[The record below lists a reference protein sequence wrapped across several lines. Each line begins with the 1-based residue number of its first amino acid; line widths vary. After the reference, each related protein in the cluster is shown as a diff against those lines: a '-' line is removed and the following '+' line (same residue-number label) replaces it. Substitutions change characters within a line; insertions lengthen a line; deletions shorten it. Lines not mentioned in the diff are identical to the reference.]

1 MNGSKLI
8 MMKHKQIEFK
18 DSLNFFHTRLAALP
32 DMFGIEDAE
41 KGYFPH
47 YFNTLPNQNYCGSIP
62 EAKYYG
68 MDEMGLKERKKF
80 EEWYNDQKSKN
91 VTFNFQEEIR
101 KYCIAD
107 VNVLRKSCIKFRKL
121 FYDLMGIDPLAATS
135 TIASACMT
143 AYRTNFIPPNTIP
156 LMTFPSYRMRDN
168 QSMLA
173 VRYLK
178 YFEDMHG
185 VQLESAYRGWEKQI
199 GKYKVDGYHP
209 SFPMEKL
216 GPVPEDMPSVRPLII
231 EINGCY
237 YHGCPKCFA
246 NRTTAVKSKDSKE
259 YVNMD
264 MRYKN
269 TLKKLEHLLSLP
281 EAPYVITKWE
291 CEIYN
296 ECRSNPTLKHYMT
309 NVQIP
314 TPIYSNREPFFG
326 GRTENFYW
334 YYRVDPEKNE
344 KIRYLDVNSLY
355 PYVNKTCASEE
366 NKLACN
372 HSDNEREIMGT
383 YTCIELNKAVEK
395 GYQIK
400 EIYEVWAYK
409 STKYNIQTNS
419 GGLFVNYINTFL
431 KIKQEASGFPPHVQS
446 DDDKRKF
453 IEEMKLREGVTLDL
467 EKIEPNPGLR
477 SLSKLCLNS
486 LWGKFGQRNNQRQ
499 VKVIKDG
506 PEFFEYFSNP
516 AIDITDT
523 TFVTDDL
530 VYVHW
535 EYLEETAID
544 TPFINPVLS
553 AHVTA
558 EARLVLYS
566 YLEKLQDRVLY
577 CDTDS
582 IIYIER
588 PGDEQIETGP
598 YLGQM
603 GNELEKEGEGAYITE
618 FISGLNDLPDNILE
632 KILDSVY
639 WKQYYTTLPYVSQ
652 RLQKSCIERIFKIM
666 HPKTKASKDHTLVV
680 DNYKNRRNG
689 RNGEIIINRFRRG
702 LIPCNCLSKQGR
714 KKEVRYIK
722 RYVIE
727 LKVGRPFFNDD
738 HDTGE
743 SDLEE

>member
-1 MNGSKLI
+1 MVRKLNWVPTLTMNGSKLI

-91 VTFNFQEEIR
+91 VTFNFQEEIQ

-355 PYVNKTCASEE
+355 PYVNKYGCYPIGHPKILLGNDIPPNLNNITGIAKVRLLPPKQLYLPVLPVKVNNKLVFALCRTCASEE
-366 NKLACN
+366 NKFACN

-419 GGLFVNYINTFL
+419 GGLFANYINTFL

-477 SLSKLCLNS
+477 SLSKLCLN
-486 LWGKFGQRNNQRQ
+486 R
-499 VKVIKDG
+499 
-506 PEFFEYFSNP
+506 
-516 AIDITDT
+516 
-523 TFVTDDL
+523 
-530 VYVHW
+530 
-535 EYLEETAID
+535 
-544 TPFINPVLS
+544 
-553 AHVTA
+553 
-558 EARLVLYS
+558 
-566 YLEKLQDRVLY
+566 
-577 CDTDS
+577 
-582 IIYIER
+582 
-588 PGDEQIETGP
+588 
-598 YLGQM
+598 
-603 GNELEKEGEGAYITE
+603 
-618 FISGLNDLPDNILE
+618 
-632 KILDSVY
+632 
-639 WKQYYTTLPYVSQ
+639 
-652 RLQKSCIERIFKIM
+652 
-666 HPKTKASKDHTLVV
+666 
-680 DNYKNRRNG
+680 
-689 RNGEIIINRFRRG
+689 
-702 LIPCNCLSKQGR
+702 
-714 KKEVRYIK
+714 
-722 RYVIE
+722 
-727 LKVGRPFFNDD
+727 
-738 HDTGE
+738 
-743 SDLEE
+743 

>member
-1 MNGSKLI
+1 MKKMNKRSDDLYVFFDFEARVEEEPWIVTPKYTARRHIPNFAVLQMNCMRCINNENDDITIDCSHCGQRQYVIENKEGDELLEEFFDIIRNKTPKFKKTYVYAHNGGGYDYIFLIEFMVRKLNWVPTLTMNGSKLI

-91 VTFNFQEEIR
+91 VTFNFQEEIQ

-355 PYVNKTCASEE
+355 PYVNKYGCYPIGHPKILLGNDIPPNLNNITGIAKVRLLPPKQLYLPVLPVKVNNKLVFALCRTCASEE
-366 NKLACN
+366 NKFVCN

-419 GGLFVNYINTFL
+419 GGLFANYINTFL

-477 SLSKLCLNS
+477 SLSKLCLN
-486 LWGKFGQRNNQRQ
+486 R
-499 VKVIKDG
+499 
-506 PEFFEYFSNP
+506 
-516 AIDITDT
+516 
-523 TFVTDDL
+523 
-530 VYVHW
+530 
-535 EYLEETAID
+535 
-544 TPFINPVLS
+544 
-553 AHVTA
+553 
-558 EARLVLYS
+558 
-566 YLEKLQDRVLY
+566 
-577 CDTDS
+577 
-582 IIYIER
+582 
-588 PGDEQIETGP
+588 
-598 YLGQM
+598 
-603 GNELEKEGEGAYITE
+603 
-618 FISGLNDLPDNILE
+618 
-632 KILDSVY
+632 
-639 WKQYYTTLPYVSQ
+639 
-652 RLQKSCIERIFKIM
+652 
-666 HPKTKASKDHTLVV
+666 
-680 DNYKNRRNG
+680 
-689 RNGEIIINRFRRG
+689 
-702 LIPCNCLSKQGR
+702 
-714 KKEVRYIK
+714 
-722 RYVIE
+722 
-727 LKVGRPFFNDD
+727 
-738 HDTGE
+738 
-743 SDLEE
+743 